1 MPKIEPRFPC
11 PVCLGIPMDKARIG
25 ERGELVLDH
34 CPRCGGIWF
43 ELGEV
48 QQLRHRHSSQLWERI
63 SRLPSPAR
71 TLCHSCHAPL
81 ERALQSCPACGSLNT
96 IECPSCQEPLTLH
109 MHEGIRLDVCAKCR
123 GVWFDHAELS
133 AIWTLSLTKA
143 GQRRRRT
150 ALAPQTND
158 AGLIVL
164 DALTFAPDVVFFGA
178 RAAGYAVSGTVD
190 AVANSGALDA
200 VGDAAASVF
209 ETILEILGGIF
220 S

>member
-1 MPKIEPRFPC
+1 
-11 PVCLGIPMDKARIG
+11 
-25 ERGELVLDH
+25 
-34 CPRCGGIWF
+34 
-43 ELGEV
+43 
-48 QQLRHRHSSQLWERI
+48 
-63 SRLPSPAR
+63 
-71 TLCHSCHAPL
+71 
-81 ERALQSCPACGSLNT
+81 
-96 IECPSCQEPLTLH
+96 